1 MLATFER
8 SVFVTRK
15 TISQMQ
21 KQYLNNFFKF
31 LIPRLVLIHTWLFR
45 EYVIQVSIST
55 LVKETKQHNC
65 AICVDLQKA
74 SGLERN
80 FNLFRHMCEVKDPS
94 DTTLL
99 SAMGKPIKITELEYV
114 TLPSDFNET
123 LSMYVQNRADS
134 AIYKSDIFKLHFIFF
149 FLETVGTS
157 LNFSS

>member
-1 MLATFER
+1 MLKTFER
-8 SVFVTRK
+8 SIFVSRK

-21 KQYLNNFFKF
+21 KQYLNNLFRF
-31 LIPRLVLIHTWLFR
+31 LTPSLVLIHTWLFR
-45 EYVIQVSIST
+45 EYPGICT
-55 LVKETKQHNC
+55 LVKETKQHNY

-99 SAMGKPIKITELEYV
+99 SAMRKPIKITESKYV

-134 AIYKSDIFKLHFIFF
+134 AIYKSDIF
-149 FLETVGTS
+149 
-157 LNFSS
+157 